1 MEPPKL
7 VPDPLE
13 EYCQQL
19 DHFFSRPTQKV
30 AFRSYVS
37 GLLLGTERH
46 KTATGLANTEP
57 GKAGSQ
63 HPAAQRLQWFLSESS
78 WNSEQLDDARL
89 ALMRTLPGTAPHN
102 SAVLV
107 IDETGDRKYG
117 THTAHVGRQYLGSLG
132 KVDSGIVT
140 VHVLYDTPQ
149 AYFPLKL
156 LPYTPASHFEH
167 QTSDPAF
174 KTKPQL
180 AIDLIESV
188 RQDWPYRAVVADSF
202 YGSNKVFRQHLIRN
216 FIPFVLT
223 LPSSYTWWHVE
234 DQPGGV
240 EELALRAAPEAWQ
253 PFVRSYADGHQ
264 EQRWVIELQGG
275 PFGPK
280 KSLRLVVVT
289 PDPLKLAQEHT
300 EYLISNLRVNEQ
312 DVTIWHTPTPP
323 ATPEELALL
332 YARRP
337 RIEQA
342 YREVKQHL
350 GWTHCQAR
358 SDVALR
364 RHWSLVC
371 AAFCFLYWM
380 SGKQLQ
386 GTQTEPST
394 ADAVHPPTWS
404 AALRGVRAWLEPF
417 VWVWRSWRAFSSANP
432 PRALC
437 ALLTAVGSGHS
448 LRLYVT

>member
-1 MEPPKL
+1 MEPLKL

-13 EYCQQL
+13 EYCRQL
-19 DHFFSRPTQKV
+19 DHVFSRPTQNI

-57 GKAGSQ
+57 GKTGSH

-78 WNSEQLDDARL
+78 WEPEKLHDARL
-89 ALMRTLPGTAPHN
+89 ALMRTLPSTAPQ
-102 SAVLV
+102 SGAVLV

-132 KVDSGIVT
+132 KVDLGIVT

-156 LPYTPASHFEH
+156 LPYTPASHFDG
-167 QTSDPAF
+167 QTNDPGF

-180 AIDLIESV
+180 AIDLIEAV

-202 YGSNKVFRQHLIRN
+202 YGGNKVFRQHLIRN
-216 FIPFVLT
+216 LIPFVLT
-223 LPSSYTWWHVE
+223 LPSSYTWWHHE

-240 EELALRAAPEAWQ
+240 EELALRAAPEAWH
-253 PFVRSYADGHQ
+253 PLLRTYADGHQ
-264 EQRWVIELQGG
+264 EPRWVAELQGG
-275 PFGPK
+275 PFGPQ

-289 PDPLKLAQEHT
+289 PDPLDLAQEHT
-300 EYLISNLRVNEQ
+300 EYLISNLRVNDQ
-312 DVTIWHTPTPP
+312 DVTVWHTPTLP
-323 ATPEELALL
+323 ATPTELALL

-364 RHWSLVC
+364 RHWSLIC
-371 AAFCFLYWM
+371 AAFCFLYWTPN
-380 SGKQLQ
+380 QLHEE
-386 GTQTEPST
+386 TQTEPST
-394 ADAVHPPTWS
+394 ADAQHPPTWS

-417 VWVWRSWRAFSSANP
+417 VWVWRSWRAFSSASP
-432 PRALC
+432 PRALR
-437 ALLTAVGSGHS
+437 ALLNAVGSGRP